1 MTDLNLGWNR
11 FLQEDDDVVA
21 SSQAN
26 TLAGLP
32 MWSGTSTENKVSEK
46 FCLSVRMVRSLVGV
60 LTCFPPLVRSLLLHR
75 MIFVKD

>member
-1 MTDLNLGWNR
+1 MKDLNLGWYR

-32 MWSGTSTENKVSEK
+32 VWSGTSTENKVSEK
-46 FCLSVRMVRSLVGV
+46 FCLSVRMVRSVFLLV
-60 LTCFPPLVRSLLLHR
+60 FLLWCGASSSTE
-75 MIFVKD
+75 

>member
-1 MTDLNLGWNR
+1 MKDLNLGWNR

-32 MWSGTSTENKVSEK
+32 VWSGTSTENKVSVK
-46 FCLSVRMVRSLVGV
+46 FCLSVRMVRSVFLLV
-60 LTCFPPLVRSLLLHR
+60 FLLWCGASSSTE
-75 MIFVKD
+75 